1 MWWLPCVGACLCP
14 SFTQVVCADFEAFYK
29 AHRPRNSLRRLTWL
43 PTVSSAHLAV
53 KAGAVQPNT

>member
-1 MWWLPCVGACLCP
+1 
-14 SFTQVVCADFEAFYK
+14 VVCADFEAFYK